1 MQQSEYCQI
10 NPMQLIVQ
18 VCAVISFPTF
28 IFNFTNFGLLIWQ
41 SNQKSYGFVF
51 NHQSWSRI
59 IIGYGTTQFGTVPS
73 NLIFFK
79 RYSFHYWQNVW
90 YSVLY
95 QWHEK
100 LEPPIYCWCQIIRWK
115 WTLWKSKCE
124 WRLWLTGP
132 WGLVLAPGCIP
143 HGWSVPPEN
152 LGPVGV
158 KLRRPD

>member
-28 IFNFTNFGLLIWQ
+28 IFNLKKKSIYIFIFCFFELPVKLDGVGLLIWQ

-73 NLIFFK
+73 NLIFFLNGIHFIIDK
-79 RYSFHYWQNVW
+79 MFDTLSFISGMRN
-90 YSVLY
+90 
-95 QWHEK
+95 
-100 LEPPIYCWCQIIRWK
+100 
-115 WTLWKSKCE
+115 
-124 WRLWLTGP
+124 
-132 WGLVLAPGCIP
+132 
-143 HGWSVPPEN
+143 
-152 LGPVGV
+152 
-158 KLRRPD
+158 